1 MLQYDFEGKIE
12 TIGSNRC
19 EGVTFKGRLG
29 IREVQ
34 ELCKALENNTTLK
47 RLYFT
52 EARLGCYGLRDI
64 CETIKE
70 HPAIETLFIRGGLI
84 SSPKQSLG
92 IFLRENKSIKELC
105 IINSELSKRDL
116 RDLFDLVKES
126 RISAFILLIDG
137 ADQSVVI
144 DGAVKLIVENRISQ
158 LNLPVCDINYSNS
171 IRLREALKN
180 NTSLKSLLFDEYR
193 CKISQGSLEPLLQ
206 GISAHPL
213 LVKLMLGTL
222 ESNDDYVKLIT
233 FLASNKVLE
242 DIRISNELGPA
253 HLKYA
258 IDSLKSNHRLIFFTY
273 QDHFSGSEQEE
284 ELFADY
290 RKQLNDMLGH
300 NQICNYP
307 R

>member
-1 MLQYDFEGKIE
+1 MLQYNFKGKIE
-12 TIGSNRC
+12 MICSNRC

-29 IREVQ
+29 VREIQ
-34 ELCKALENNTTLK
+34 ELCKALKNNTTLK

-52 EARLGCYGLRDI
+52 ETRLGRYGLRDV

-84 SSPKQSLG
+84 SSLNQSLG
-92 IFLRENKSIKELC
+92 IFLRKNKSIKELY

-116 RDLFDLVKES
+116 RDLFNLVKES
-126 RISAFILLIDG
+126 QIESFNLLIDG
-137 ADQSVVI
+137 ADQPVVI
-144 DGAVKLIVENRISQ
+144 DGTVKLIVENRISQ

-180 NTSLKSLLFDEYR
+180 NTSLESLLFDEYR
-193 CKISQGSLEPLLQ
+193 CKVSQGSLVPLLQ

-222 ESNDDYVKLIT
+222 ESNDDYVRLIT
-233 FLASNKVLE
+233 FLAGNKVLE
-242 DIRISNELGPA
+242 DVRISNELGPT

-290 RKQLNDMLGH
+290 REQLDDMLGH
-300 NQICNYP
+300 NQLS
-307 R
+307 